1 MSSSSNLTS
10 GFIDLATYDE
20 IEKYMYGGPEATTYF
35 VRETRR
41 STWFT
46 HVPVQLSK
54 GTGTPNF
61 GNDFSVNISR
71 AGDYL
76 LNCWLRV
83 TVPSLT
89 ATTGNNVCWTR
100 NLGHNL
106 IKEATLRF
114 NDLVAAKL
122 DHNILDFWSAFTV
135 GASKR
140 AAYDRM
146 IGNDNGPQF
155 TGDAAGA
162 ADGAGGGNKDSFV
175 VNVPLPFFFARDTG
189 VALPTAALPYNEMR
203 IHITFNELDKLVYKL
218 DADGAPV
225 LATSGTDF
233 NAVNLTGSQVNVWG
247 DYAIVSNEERQKM
260 ACAPRDMLIE
270 QFQKSNV
277 SSLTNDQNQSYDIR
291 FSHAVKALMFAGQYA
306 PAGATIPSS
315 NYTSAAP
322 KAVSIANDDEE
333 TASELWYEQNSL
345 NPLTNVTLV
354 YENTDRLT
362 NMGAD
367 YFTHVCPYYN
377 APNVPTETG
386 YHLYSYSLD
395 MGNLDPMGS
404 TNYGKL
410 TNVSIAPKTQGVGV
424 NTHKFVVVALNNNV
438 VRVSGGALGFPVL

>member
-20 IEKYMYGGPEATTYF
+20 IEKYMYGGPDATTYF

-61 GNDFSVNISR
+61 NNDFSVNISR

-83 TVPSLT
+83 EIPALT
-89 ATTGNNVCWTR
+89 ATTNNKVCWTR

-122 DHNILDFWSAFTV
+122 NSNILDFWSAFTV

-140 AAYDRM
+140 AAYDHM
-146 IGNDNGPQF
+146 IGNDDGPQF
-155 TGDAAGA
+155 TS
-162 ADGAGGGNKDSFV
+162 AGGTKNAFI

-203 IHITFNELDKLVYKL
+203 IHITFNEADKLIY
-218 DADGAPV
+218 A
-225 LATSGTDF
+225 LAGTSTTPIPAVSSTHY
-233 NAVNLTGSQVNVWG
+233 NAVNMTGSKVNVWG

-270 QFQKSNV
+270 QFQTSNV

-291 FSHAVKALMFAGQYA
+291 FSHAVKALMFAGQY
-306 PAGATIPSS
+306 GSRPSS
-315 NYTSAAP
+315 NYTTAGP
-322 KAVSIANDDEE
+322 KAVSMSNDDVD
-333 TASELWYEQNSL
+333 TAGDELWYEQGSL
-345 NPLTNVTLV
+345 NPLSSVSLV

-367 YFTHVCPYYN
+367 YFTHVNPYYN
-377 APNVPTETG
+377 APNVPTEKG

-395 MGNLDPMGS
+395 LGNLDPMGS

-410 TNVSIAPKTQGVGV
+410 TNVSIAPKPASGV
-424 NTHKFVVVALNNNV
+424 TATSHKFVVVALNNNV

>member
-20 IEKYMYGGPEATTYF
+20 IEKYMYGGPDATTYF

-83 TVPSLT
+83 TIPALNAET
-89 ATTGNNVCWTR
+89 DKRVCWTR

-122 DHNILDFWSAFTV
+122 NHNILDFWSAFTV

-140 AAYDRM
+140 AAYDHM

-155 TGDAAGA
+155 TAP
-162 ADGAGGGNKDSFV
+162 GGSKEDFV
-175 VNVPLPFFFARDTG
+175 VNVPLPFFFTRDTG

-203 IHITFNELDKLVYKL
+203 IHITFNEADKLVYVL
-218 DADGAPV
+218 DDANLPV
-225 LATSGTDF
+225 KAVSGTDYE
-233 NAVNLTGSQVNVWG
+233 AVNMAGSQVNVWG

-270 QFQKSNV
+270 QFQTSNV

-291 FSHAVKALMFAGQYA
+291 FSHAVKALMFAGQYG
-306 PAGATIPSS
+306 PNGQTIPSS
-315 NYTSAAP
+315 NYTSSAP
-322 KAVSIANDDEE
+322 KAVGLTNDDEE
-333 TASELWYEQNSL
+333 AVPLELWYESGSK
-345 NPLTNVTLV
+345 NPLSSVTLV

-362 NMGAD
+362 NMGSD

-410 TNVSIAPKTQGVGV
+410 TNVSLAPKTDDLVGA

>member
-83 TVPSLT
+83 TIPQLT
-89 ATTGNNVCWTR
+89 AIGGNNVCWTR

-155 TGDAAGA
+155 TGDAVGA
-162 ADGAGGGNKDSFV
+162 AVGTGNGTKDAFV
-175 VNVPLPFFFARDTG
+175 VNVPLPFFFA
-189 VALPTAALPYNEMR
+189 
-203 IHITFNELDKLVYKL
+203 
-218 DADGAPV
+218 
-225 LATSGTDF
+225 
-233 NAVNLTGSQVNVWG
+233 
-247 DYAIVSNEERQKM
+247 
-260 ACAPRDMLIE
+260 
-270 QFQKSNV
+270 
-277 SSLTNDQNQSYDIR
+277 
-291 FSHAVKALMFAGQYA
+291 
-306 PAGATIPSS
+306 
-315 NYTSAAP
+315 
-322 KAVSIANDDEE
+322 
-333 TASELWYEQNSL
+333 
-345 NPLTNVTLV
+345 
-354 YENTDRLT
+354 
-362 NMGAD
+362 
-367 YFTHVCPYYN
+367 
-377 APNVPTETG
+377 
-386 YHLYSYSLD
+386 
-395 MGNLDPMGS
+395 
-404 TNYGKL
+404 
-410 TNVSIAPKTQGVGV
+410 
-424 NTHKFVVVALNNNV
+424 
-438 VRVSGGALGFPVL
+438 